1 MMKTKNKVSYLL
13 IVCFLFIQGCSS
25 KQYFEPKET
34 DDISITIHDI
44 DSTIVD
50 YNSDGAT
57 LEDNKFISKNGISQI
72 TLQDGYKF
80 LSENDNIV
88 LSSDTNHS
96 LSIYQN
102 GKFETIAFEKNII
115 SATMEKNLIA
125 FSYND
130 NTINLYD
137 IDTKQVIFKE
147 YLKLSLINDIK
158 ISNPIFLKT
167 VILYPTL
174 DGKVV
179 IVDKEKKSILKTIN
193 IDPKN
198 DINNIIFFKTIGDS
212 LIAATPK
219 MLFSFVDG
227 RAKTIPLDIKNIA
240 IGGYNIYV
248 STLDGEILKYNE
260 QLQKLQSKKYK
271 FAKFHTIGFGKYL
284 YALESQGY
292 LVQIDEAFNI
302 SKVYDFS
309 FDEEEKV
316 ITIDNKLYFEDSY
329 IILD

>member
-1 MMKTKNKVSYLL
+1 MHKLTYLL
-13 IVCFLFIQGCSS
+13 IGAILLIQGCSS
-25 KQYFEPKET
+25 KKYFEPQET
-34 DDISITIHDI
+34 YDTSITIKDI
-44 DSTIVD
+44 DSTIID

-57 LEDNKFISKNGISQI
+57 LENNKFISQEGISQVA
-72 TLQDGYKF
+72 LQEGYKF
-80 LSENDNIV
+80 LNQSNGVV
-88 LSSDTNHS
+88 LSSDTNQS
-96 LSIYQN
+96 LSIYQD

-137 IDTKQVIFKE
+137 TDTKQVIFKE
-147 YLKLSLINDIK
+147 YLKISLINDIK

-167 VILYPTL
+167 VVLYPTL

-179 IVDKEKKSILKTIN
+179 IVDKKKKTILRTIN
-193 IDPKN
+193 IDPKS

-219 MLFSFVDG
+219 TLFTFVDG
-227 RAKTIPLDIKNIA
+227 RAKTTNLDIKNIA
-240 IGGYNIYV
+240 IGGSHIYV

-260 QLQKLQSKKYK
+260 QLIKLQSKKYK

-292 LVQIDEAFNI
+292 LIQINEDFTL

-329 IILD
+329 IILN